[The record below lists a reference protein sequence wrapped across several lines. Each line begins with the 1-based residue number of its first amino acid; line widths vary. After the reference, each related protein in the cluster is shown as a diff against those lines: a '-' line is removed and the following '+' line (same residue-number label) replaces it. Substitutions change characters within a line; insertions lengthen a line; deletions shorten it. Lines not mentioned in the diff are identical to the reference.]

1 MNLIKKISRAIG
13 RSAIWQNIVA
23 GSHNKNL
30 PGFRQVSLFNTI
42 QRFKQHVIWDDLV
55 ERASAI
61 AFNSAMAL
69 PPLLLFL
76 CTLIPVIANF
86 HFIVELR
93 LMDQLTALIKDI
105 IPARSNHE
113 PILAFIDQIV
123 NKPRNA
129 LLFFSILMSIFFSSN
144 AMMGIMRSFD
154 QNYPGFIKRKGLKRR
169 LIAIRITLTLIF
181 LFILC
186 LALLIA
192 QKSVLSWLG
201 IENEIVTDIWVR
213 ARWLLVLLLVFS
225 IISYIYRHA
234 PSVDEKWK
242 LITPGSVLATCL
254 VIICTLGF
262 TTWVSQFGAYNK
274 LYGSIGTII
283 FLLVL
288 IFLNSLILLIGF
300 EWNASIYSL
309 ARGNE
314 QESTENK
321 GQAREKS

>member
-1 MNLIKKISRAIG
+1 MSLIKKI
-13 RSAIWQNIVA
+13 RSKIARSHLWQRLVA
-23 GSHNKNL
+23 GSHKENL

-42 QRFKQHVIWDDLV
+42 QRFKEHVVWDDLV

-69 PPLLLFL
+69 PPLLLFV
-76 CTLIPVIANF
+76 CTLIPIIANF
-86 HFIVELR
+86 HFIIELR
-93 LMDQLTALIKDI
+93 LMDQLAELIKDV
-105 IPARSNHE
+105 IPARSNYE

-154 QNYPGFIKRKGLKRR
+154 QNYPGFIKRKGFKKRM
-169 LIAIRITLTLIF
+169 IAIRITLTLIF

-192 QKSVLSWLG
+192 QKSVLTWLG
-201 IENEIVTDIWVR
+201 VENQIVTDIWEK
-213 ARWLLVLLLVFS
+213 ARWVLVLLLVFS

-242 LITPGSVLATCL
+242 LVTPGSVLATCL
-254 VIICTLGF
+254 VVICTLGF
-262 TTWVSQFGAYNK
+262 TTWVSQFGTYNK
-274 LYGSIGTII
+274 LYGSIGTLI

-300 EWNASIYSL
+300 ELNASIYSL
-309 ARGNE
+309 ARAK
-314 QESTENK
+314 ENSSVPD
-321 GQAREKS
+321 A